1 MHRGEFCFAT
11 EGNVVNP
18 RIGSDLQYG
27 RGVEEEKTAEVVEN
41 HGGGT
46 RMGIGIP
53 SRRLAGRGRDT
64 VTPQGGAVRRRRR
77 SPRSQGADPARIEAR
92 CRGAEQSEVTSKGG
106 IDGAE
111 LRSNGSAVA
120 TGERAGATARWST
133 GEEQLR
139 IDVRRQ

>member
-46 RMGIGIP
+46 RMG
-53 SRRLAGRGRDT
+53 LASHPEGGPAAADT
-64 VTPQGGAVRRRRR
+64 Q
-77 SPRSQGADPARIEAR
+77 
-92 CRGAEQSEVTSKGG
+92 
-106 IDGAE
+106 
-111 LRSNGSAVA
+111 
-120 TGERAGATARWST
+120 
-133 GEEQLR
+133 
-139 IDVRRQ
+139 